1 MKKDGSSRRS
11 FRVAFLRRS
20 RELWRSVESRPRRK
34 QFYREFLELRPGM
47 RIVDVGCGTGEF
59 TRYLVELVQRDCQ
72 MVGVDTRAASVKS
85 AVHETGQ
92 AGLSTRI
99 SYKKGDAYRLPI
111 EDNFADLTC
120 CRTLL
125 MHLTDP
131 ARAVSE
137 MARVTKLGGIVAAV
151 EPGRMRSFYDPEN
164 EEFVELDEEMARA
177 YLKGVRNLE
186 GKEMGIGE
194 RLPSIFMTAGLG
206 ELRIEIAADAW
217 MPCDARHTKNHA
229 REFIEYTYLLF
240 KQGKK
245 DERRI
250 LRAGRVPSKRIT
262 NYQNMCETWYR
273 HLLLEGQK
281 LRTKAIVV
289 ASTSFVITGRKGV
302 REDT

>member
-1 MKKDGSSRRS
+1 MKKDGSSSRS

-20 RELWRSVESRPRRK
+20 RRLWRSVETRPRRK
-34 QFYREFLELRPGM
+34 QFYQEFLELRPGM

-59 TRYLVELVQRDCQ
+59 TRYLADLVQDGCQ
-72 MVGVDTRAASVKS
+72 IVGVDARAASVKS
-85 AVHETGQ
+85 AARETRQ
-92 AGLSTRI
+92 AGLSGRI

-137 MARVTKLGGIVAAV
+137 MARVTKLRGIVAAV
-151 EPGRMRSFYDPEN
+151 EPGRMRSFYDPEH
-164 EEFVELDEEMARA
+164 EELVELDEEMGRA
-177 YLKGVRNLE
+177 YLKGVRKVE

-194 RLPSIFMTAGLG
+194 RLPSIFLTAGLG
-206 ELRIEIAADAW
+206 ELRVEIVADAW
-217 MPCDARHTKNHA
+217 MPCDARHTKYHA
-229 REFIEYTYLLF
+229 REFMEYTYLLF

-250 LRAGRVPSKRIT
+250 LRAVGVPPRKIT
-262 NYQNMCETWYR
+262 SYHDQCEAWYR
-273 HLLLEGQK
+273 HLLSEGEK
-281 LRTKAIVV
+281 LRTSAMVV
-289 ASTSFVITGRKGV
+289 ASTSFVITGRKTG